1 MLETPSRGRLGLW
14 LADLRSLPRGARD
27 TLFLIVVATITLIPL
42 ATHVPAWT
50 VAGSAGLL
58 AWRTFLAWRSRP
70 LPPRWVLALVLLVA
84 MGAAML
90 QFHTVFGRDPG
101 VTLICLLLGLKA
113 LETRSRRDTYALFY
127 LGFFAVVVNFLYSQS
142 ALSAAWMLLAT
153 SGWLTALVNAN
164 LPAGQPPLAQRLLLT
179 GKLLALGTPTMV
191 LLFVLFPR
199 LAGPLWALP
208 DAAQSVTGLSDS
220 MDAGSIAKLASNDSV
235 AFRVQFHGARP
246 PQRDLYWRGPVLT
259 EFNGRRWRP
268 QPATPTQIASPVDHP
283 HNFHADGPAV
293 RYTVTLQPSQQPF
306 VFALDAPD
314 SAPVL
319 RGQIHANVVQLS
331 TLDLLASRPI
341 SQLTR
346 YDLTSY
352 PNFVYGS
359 GVWTARLKADLQ
371 LPRGDNPRTV
381 AFAKDIARKIH
392 GEGGTK
398 TQVAQAVLEMFRH
411 EPFRY
416 SLEPGAYRG
425 RNQIDHFLFDR
436 RIGFCEHYAQ
446 AFVVLMRAA
455 GIPARIVTGYQG
467 GRENPIDHT
476 WVVRQSDAHAWAEY
490 WIAGRG
496 WLRADPTA
504 MVDPSRVDRSGFT
517 LAARE
522 PLLGIV
528 ALGPRDTALLLR
540 LRNLSDALNN
550 AWNQWVLDYGQSRQS
565 ALLRSLGMGQP
576 DWPQLSALAIAVLS
590 ASISLTGLFLV
601 WERRKVHP
609 WDAAYTALR
618 KRLAHAGIE
627 STVADTPAILE
638 ARLRRSTLLPAA
650 INDACNL
657 LNALERWRYAK
668 PLDESAKRHARRLV
682 ELRLAIRRLQLPKP
696 AAIHGHTH
704 K

>member
-1 MLETPSRGRLGLW
+1 
-14 LADLRSLPRGARD
+14 
-27 TLFLIVVATITLIPL
+27 
-42 ATHVPAWT
+42 
-50 VAGSAGLL
+50 
-58 AWRTFLAWRSRP
+58 
-70 LPPRWVLALVLLVA
+70 
-84 MGAAML
+84 
-90 QFHTVFGRDPG
+90 
-101 VTLICLLLGLKA
+101 
-113 LETRSRRDTYALFY
+113 
-127 LGFFAVVVNFLYSQS
+127 
-142 ALSAAWMLLAT
+142 
-153 SGWLTALVNAN
+153 
-164 LPAGQPPLAQRLLLT
+164 
-179 GKLLALGTPTMV
+179 
-191 LLFVLFPR
+191 
-199 LAGPLWALP
+199 
-208 DAAQSVTGLSDS
+208 
-220 MDAGSIAKLASNDSV
+220 
-235 AFRVQFHGARP
+235 
-246 PQRDLYWRGPVLT
+246 
-259 EFNGRRWRP
+259 
-268 QPATPTQIASPVDHP
+268 
-283 HNFHADGPAV
+283 
-293 RYTVTLQPSQQPF
+293 
-306 VFALDAPD
+306 
-314 SAPVL
+314 
-319 RGQIHANVVQLS
+319 
-331 TLDLLASRPI
+331 
-341 SQLTR
+341 
-346 YDLTSY
+346 
-352 PNFVYGS
+352 
-359 GVWTARLKADLQ
+359 
-371 LPRGDNPRTV
+371 
-381 AFAKDIARKIH
+381 
-392 GEGGTK
+392 
-398 TQVAQAVLEMFRH
+398 MFRH

>member
-1 MLETPSRGRLGLW
+1 MLATHSRVRRGLW
-14 LADLRSLPRGARD
+14 IAHLRSLPRGARD
-27 TLFLIVVATITLIPL
+27 ALFLIAVATITLIPL
-42 ATHVPAWT
+42 ATNVPAWT
-50 VAGSAGLL
+50 IAGSAGLL
-58 AWRTFLAWRSRP
+58 TWRAFLAWRNRP
-70 LPPRWVLALVLLVA
+70 LPPRRLLALVLLAAV
-84 MGAAML
+84 GSAML

-113 LETRSRRDTYALFY
+113 LETRNRRDTYVLFY

-142 ALSAAWMLLAT
+142 ALSCAWMLVAT

-164 LPAGQPPLAQRLLLT
+164 LPVGQPPLTQRLLLT
-179 GKLLALGTPTMV
+179 GKLMALGTPAMV
-191 LLFVLFPR
+191 LLFVFFPR

-208 DAAQSVTGLSDS
+208 DTARSTTGLSDS
-220 MDAGSIAKLASNDSV
+220 MDAGSIAKLARNDGV
-235 AFRVQFHGARP
+235 AFRVKFHGARP

-259 EFNGRRWRP
+259 EFNGRQWRS
-268 QPATPTQIASPVDHP
+268 QPATPAQIASRLDRA
-283 HNFHADGPAV
+283 HNFQAVGPAV

-306 VFALDAPD
+306 IFALDAPER
-314 SAPVL
+314 APVL
-319 RGQIHANVVQLS
+319 RGEIQATVVQRS
-331 TLDLLASRPI
+331 TLDLVASRPI
-341 SQLTR
+341 SRLTR
-346 YDLTSY
+346 YNLTSY
-352 PNFVYGS
+352 PNFVYGR
-359 GVWTARLKADLQ
+359 GVWTARLKRDLQ

-381 AFAKDIARKIH
+381 AFAVDIARKVQR
-392 GEGGTK
+392 EGGTK
-398 TQVAQAVLEMFRH
+398 MQVVQTVLQMFRH
-411 EPFRY
+411 DPFYY
-416 SLEPGAYRG
+416 SLEPGVYRG

-517 LAARE
+517 LTSRE
-522 PLLGIV
+522 PLLGIA
-528 ALGPRDTALLLR
+528 ALGPRDTPLLLR

-576 DWPQLSALAIAVLS
+576 DWRQLSALAIAGLS
-590 ASISLTGLFLV
+590 AAVSLTGLFLM
-601 WERRKVHP
+601 WESRKVHP
-609 WDAAYTALR
+609 WDAAYAALR
-618 KRLAHAGIE
+618 KRLADVGVQ

-638 ARLRRSTLLPAA
+638 ARLRRSTLSPGA
-650 INDACNL
+650 ITDACGL

-668 PLDESAKRHARRLV
+668 PPNDGDKRHARRLE
-682 ELRLAIRRLQLPKP
+682 ELRLAIKRLQLPAP
-696 AAIHGHTH
+696 AAVHSRTP